1 MAETEAALSLYVYT
15 TFADGTEVVYSGAF
29 IEDCKKKAIVHFER
43 PTDEGFDSIRCE
55 LPAYRW
61 IPWEGK
67 FSDEELACF
76 DAFIHERES
85 LFMQPVSTTSG
96 ERIS

>member
-1 MAETEAALSLYVYT
+1 MSLRVYT
-15 TFADGTEVVYSGAF
+15 TFEDGTEVVYSGAF
-29 IEDCKKKAIVHFER
+29 VENGKKKAIVHFER
-43 PTDEGFDSIRCE
+43 PTENRFDSIRCE

-76 DAFIHERES
+76 DPKMLSKVALRLE
-85 LFMQPVSTTSG
+85 P
-96 ERIS
+96 

>member
-1 MAETEAALSLYVYT
+1 MEAVLSLRVYT
-15 TFADGTEVVYSGAF
+15 IFADGTEVVYSGAYT
-29 IEDCKKKAIVHFER
+29 EDGMKKAIVHFER

-76 DAFIHERES
+76 DRFVHEHES
-85 LFMQPVSTTSG
+85 FFMRQVD
-96 ERIS
+96 